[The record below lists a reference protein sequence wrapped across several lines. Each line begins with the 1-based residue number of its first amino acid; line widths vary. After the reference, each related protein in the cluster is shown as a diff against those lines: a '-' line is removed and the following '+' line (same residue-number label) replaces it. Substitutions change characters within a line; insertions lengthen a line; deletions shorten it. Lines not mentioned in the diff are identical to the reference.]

1 MTKAFIK
8 EATKFETYQ
17 VLNISMNDQS
27 IQRKTTKEE
36 INSKSK
42 TEI

>member
-17 VLNISMNDQS
+17 VLNSSMNDQS
-27 IQRKTTKEE
+27 IHREITKEE
-36 INSKSK
+36 INSKFK
-42 TEI
+42 T